1 MDIQIYSHS
10 NNPYN
15 ILSKFATLGNA
26 VLDACKQVVEKL
38 APFKKAQ
45 PEAPWEMLV
54 GMAFASGTNLSTTGH
69 YQLPAER

>member
-1 MDIQIYSHS
+1 M
-10 NNPYN
+10 
-15 ILSKFATLGNA
+15 
-26 VLDACKQVVEKL
+26 LDACKQVVEKL